1 MSSQLRYGGVQASM
15 RGTLLRSALSC
26 FALASMCFSAAAAAA
41 GSSTVT
47 VGHPATS
54 EVAEVK
60 LEVGVTPDGRAVIG
74 ESVFF
79 IISVRN
85 AGTETVTLREAVLKP
100 VGLLGKVY
108 DESECKATFRG
119 KTVPA
124 TQTASVV
131 CELPAKPVPLRVFL
145 NREGQYRLIANVTIA
160 SLNDP
165 LSSPLSVKLNAPEI
179 AVVYGALFGS
189 ILLVMFST
197 AYSYLRWLP
206 EVPSDVSALKSQ
218 ATSFLLRFPIRLVL
232 ATIEMTLRAVQGAV
246 VAIILIVMTR
256 TTTDIGAP
264 IAVRVDDFW
273 GGLVVGIFSV
283 PLANWL
289 ADKLA
294 LATATRAKGAG
305 RPDGQGADTPPSA

>member
-1 MSSQLRYGGVQASM
+1 MSSQLRHGGVLVSI

-26 FALASMCFSAAAAAA
+26 FAVASMWFSAAAAAA

-47 VGHPATS
+47 VVHPGPP
-54 EVAEVK
+54 ERK
-60 LEVGVTPDGRAVIG
+60 LEVGVTPDGRAVFG

-79 IISVRN
+79 IVSVRN
-85 AGTETVTLREAVLKP
+85 AGTSPVTLRQVALKP
-100 VGLLGKVY
+100 VGLLGNVY
-108 DESECKATFRG
+108 SQFDCKAKFGNRLLA
-119 KTVPA
+119 A
-124 TQTASVV
+124 TQTVSVV
-131 CELPAKPVPLRVFL
+131 CELKAGRVPLVVFL
-145 NREGQYRLIANVTIA
+145 NREGQYRLVADVMIAA
-160 SLNDP
+160 LDDP
-165 LSSPLSVKLNAPEI
+165 IPSSPLSVKLDMPEI
-179 AVVYGALFGS
+179 AVVYGALVGS

-197 AYSYLRWLP
+197 AYSYLRSLP
-206 EVPSDVSALKSQ
+206 EVPSDMSALKSQ
-218 ATSFLLRFPIRLVL
+218 VTSFLLRFPIRLVL
-232 ATIEMTLRAVQGAV
+232 AMVEMTLRTVQGAV

>member
-1 MSSQLRYGGVQASM
+1 MW
-15 RGTLLRSALSC
+15 
-26 FALASMCFSAAAAAA
+26 FSAAAAAA
-41 GSSTVT
+41 GSSTIT

-54 EVAEVK
+54 GVAEVK

-85 AGTETVTLREAVLKP
+85 AGTSPVTLRQVALKP
-100 VGLLGKVY
+100 VGLLGNVY
-108 DESECKATFRG
+108 SQFDCMAKFRNRLLA
-119 KTVPA
+119 A
-124 TQTASVV
+124 TQTVSVV
-131 CELPAKPVPLRVFL
+131 CELKARRVPLVVFL
-145 NREGQYRLIANVTIA
+145 NREGQYRLVADVMIAA
-160 SLNDP
+160 LDDP
-165 LSSPLSVKLNAPEI
+165 IPSSPLSVKLDMPEI
-179 AVVYGALFGS
+179 AVVYGALVGS

-197 AYSYLRWLP
+197 AYSYLRSLP
-206 EVPSDVSALKSQ
+206 EVPSDMSALKSQ
-218 ATSFLLRFPIRLVL
+218 VTSFLLRFPIRLVL
-232 ATIEMTLRAVQGAV
+232 AMIEMTLRTVQGAV